1 MEIKVIFQNRNNG
14 KFISYFTRNKNGASI
29 ARLTK
34 YWDSAKK
41 FRIKD
46 IDEDMWINVYS
57 KNLNTLPE
65 VQRLR
70 ESRGLSVKRYKAINR
85 QKYLDEYGEQL
96 FD

>member
-14 KFISYFTRNKNGASI
+14 KFISYFTKNKNGLTI

-46 IDEDMWINVYS
+46 VDEDMWIEVYS

-70 ESRGLSVKRYKAINR
+70 EHWGLSVKRYKAINR
-85 QKYLDEYGEQL
+85 QKYLDEGNEQF